1 MKHEPFNES
10 TEMYLKTVRELAD
23 GEQLVP
29 ISALAKRLGVSA
41 VSATEMVHRLQEQG
55 YVEHQPYKGIQLT
68 GEGSERAAQVVR
80 SHQLWE
86 CLLVDHLKMPWAEA
100 HDHACRLEHATDEA
114 VTAALDTFLGYPQR
128 CPHGNPIPRSEGVA
142 PPCGMTPLSEL
153 EVGEE
158 AVVEAIFPE
167 HAGML
172 AYVDELGLRPG
183 QTVVLEEI
191 APFGGPLMVRADDRM
206 APLGLEAARHVF
218 VTVPERIGGDQ

>member
-23 GEQLVP
+23 GEGLVP

-68 GEGSERAAQVVR
+68 GEGSERAAQIVR

-114 VTAALDTFLGYPQR
+114 VTAALDTFLDYPQR
-128 CPHGNPIPRSEGVA
+128 CPHGNPIPRSEGAA
-142 PPCGMTPLSEL
+142 PTRGILPLSEL
-153 EVGEE
+153 EVGDEG
-158 AVVEAIFPE
+158 VVEAIFPE
-167 HAGML
+167 HAELL
-172 AYVDELGLRPG
+172 AYVDELGLLPG
-183 QTVVLEEI
+183 QEMTLEEI
-191 APFGGPLMVRADDRM
+191 APFGGPLMVRVGDRLV
-206 APLGLEAARHVF
+206 PIGIKAARHVF
-218 VTVPERIGGDQ
+218 VTAPVGVSGER

>member
-10 TEMYLKTVRELAD
+10 TEMYLKTVRELAG
-23 GEQLVP
+23 GEALVP

-68 GEGSERAAQVVR
+68 GEGCERASQIVR

-86 CLLVDHLKMPWAEA
+86 CLLVDHLKMSWVEA

-128 CPHGNPIPRSEGVA
+128 CPHGNPIPRSDGVA
-142 PPCGMTPLSEL
+142 PARDMLPLSAL
-153 EVGEE
+153 EAGKR

-167 HAGML
+167 HAELL
-172 AYVDELGLRPG
+172 AYVEGQGLRPG

-191 APFGGPLMVRADDRM
+191 VPFGGPLMVRVGERLVA
-206 APLGLEAARHVF
+206 LGKEAAQHVF
-218 VTVPERIGGDQ
+218 VSAPKRVIGEQ